1 MLRLLRFAAKVL
13 IVICFPLA
21 ALAAAFLK
29 KTRNCTP
36 QEFAAELQKF
46 ADGNEG
52 PRDWDFLET
61 VPIQNAKL
69 EAIRR
74 EAIMF
79 APPTE
84 SEDLPRVRTKM
95 SALAVQARMISEVD

>member
-36 QEFAAELQKF
+36 QELASDLREL
-46 ADGNEG
+46 ADGKYES
-52 PRDWDFLET
+52 WDELEC
-61 VPIQNAKL
+61 VPIEDPRL
-69 EAIRR
+69 EAIRQ
-74 EAIMF
+74 EAMTVALPF
-79 APPTE
+79 RP
-84 SEDLPRVRTKM
+84 EDRIKLA
-95 SALAVQARMISEVD
+95 ALAQRAEEL